1 MKDGVQTMINGS
13 YVIKSQ
19 TSKTSNITKVTISR
33 LKNNGGLVMD
43 NGTLVQINTK
53 TEQATKNRV
62 SKVWLSD
69 DLKMKALEDKLIQAP
84 HKKMTLGIAGK
95 EAEVIVLRTTESEDG
110 FEMFVKLLPVVTT
123 IHSKDTSNLD

>member
-53 TEQATKNRV
+53 TEQATKRV

-84 HKKMTLGIAGK
+84 HKKDDIRYCRK